1 MIRSFSKNRICKEC
15 GLEKPIKEY
24 YLNNDNKNYTLT
36 CKSCLALSA
45 LKSHRKES
53 IEKLSPCFIYIIKN
67 PAWVGY
73 LKIGRASNIDNR
85 LKSYQTSSPH
95 RDYEVVYSK
104 KIKNPYLIEKHFEL
118 NYVKTKN
125 EWIFEKTDV
134 TIKII
139 NDLISKH
146 DLLYNQT

>member
-1 MIRSFSKNRICKEC
+1 MV
-15 GLEKPIKEY
+15 EKGINDY
-24 YLNNDNKNYTLT
+24 YLNKVSKRYGLV

-45 LKSHRKES
+45 LKSHNKES

-67 PAWVGY
+67 PAWAGY
-73 LKIGRASNIDNR
+73 LKIGRASNLDNR
-85 LKSYQTSSPH
+85 LRSYQTSSPH
-95 RDYEVVYSK
+95 RDYEIVYSK

-134 TIKII
+134 AIKII